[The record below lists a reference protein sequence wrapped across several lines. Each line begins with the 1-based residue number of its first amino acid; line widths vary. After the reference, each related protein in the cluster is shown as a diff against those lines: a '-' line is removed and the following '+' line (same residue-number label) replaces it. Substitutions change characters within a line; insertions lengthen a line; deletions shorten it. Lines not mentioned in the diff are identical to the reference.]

1 MVKAVGAAL
10 LPDHS
15 PKGGAVGGWG
25 GQTLIVVIFY
35 TTEFL
40 ITDLDYFFLQIAT
53 SLASKGPFKVKFM
66 LQICIILE
74 AF

>member
-25 GQTLIVVIFY
+25 GGGQTLIVVIFY

-40 ITDLDYFFLQIAT
+40 ITDLDN
-53 SLASKGPFKVKFM
+53 V
-66 LQICIILE
+66 
-74 AF
+74 

>member
-15 PKGGAVGGWG
+15 PKGGEGVGG

-66 LQICIILE
+66 LSKGL
-74 AF
+74 

>member
-1 MVKAVGAAL
+1 MDRTGV
-10 LPDHS
+10 
-15 PKGGAVGGWG
+15 PKGGAVGGWGGGG

-66 LQICIILE
+66 LSKGL
-74 AF
+74 